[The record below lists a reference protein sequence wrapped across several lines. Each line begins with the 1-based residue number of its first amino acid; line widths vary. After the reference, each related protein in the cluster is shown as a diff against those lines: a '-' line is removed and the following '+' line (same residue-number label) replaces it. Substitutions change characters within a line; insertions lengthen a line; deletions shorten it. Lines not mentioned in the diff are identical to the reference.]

1 MFHDAQ
7 QRVDIF
13 IKARPAID
21 WLSGDADTDHLVDVF
36 TRILRLRDFRK
47 ENLSNDFILL
57 GLLVGVI

>member
-21 WLSGDADTDHLVDVF
+21 WLSSDADTHHLVDVF
-36 TRILRLRDFRK
+36 TRILRLRNFRK

>member
-21 WLSGDADTDHLVDVF
+21 WLTGYADTDHLVDVF
-36 TRILRLRDFRK
+36 ARILRLRDLRK
-47 ENLSNDFILL
+47 ENLSDDFILL
-57 GLLVGVI
+57 GLLVGII